1 MKNSFECE
9 SEKLGETDP
18 LMETKMTTYMSIN
31 DLTKAETTSA
41 DSM

>member
-1 MKNSFECE
+1 MKNDYECE

-31 DLTKAETTSA
+31 DITKEESTSA
-41 DSM
+41 TS